1 MPGFKRVRR
10 MRSAEGREEEKVRV
24 LSPLEQKGQQ
34 LRTKGT
40 IRRSSLVAGGGVSG
54 PQLPSVGNGTNRSA
68 PAQVARASRPLAGC
82 CPCGQARG
90 VHLGLG
96 PGRSY

>member
-54 PQLPSVGNGTNRSA
+54 PQLPSMGNGNGSWCLCGWCAHRGRSPGA
-68 PAQVARASRPLAGC
+68 AG
-82 CPCGQARG
+82 AVRRG
-90 VHLGLG
+90 VFT
-96 PGRSY
+96 